1 MVGCLRNK
9 VGYVKNSSNVSKR
22 LYLKNNRS
30 FLGIILLLFSQMI
43 MINVQRGFSKKENV
57 SRAIPFRRRL
67 LFRSQRKSFP
77 SRSDFRRHFPSIHQ
91 SSTLYSPGD
100 AETFLSEERSF
111 ETSKAGKNLEP
122 MIHAQITKPIFEH
135 VTDNRIQANFRY
147 FPIRRPTD
155 FSLLRSIVSIESIN
169 CTLSVFC
176 FLFSKTFDRV
186 LIGRCIRMCLLQKG

>member
-1 MVGCLRNK
+1 MFTQQGWLRK
-9 VGYVKNSSNVSKR
+9 EFEQCFETFVSKEQSILSR
-22 LYLKNNRS
+22 DN
-30 FLGIILLLFSQMI
+30 IIVIFS
-43 MINVQRGFSKKENV
+43 NDNDKRGFSKKENV

-147 FPIRRPTD
+147 FPIRHPTD

-186 LIGRCIRMCLLQKG
+186 PIGRCIRMCLLQKG

>member
-1 MVGCLRNK
+1 MFTQQGWLRK
-9 VGYVKNSSNVSKR
+9 EFEQCFETFVSKEQSILSR
-22 LYLKNNRS
+22 DN
-30 FLGIILLLFSQMI
+30 IIVIFS
-43 MINVQRGFSKKENV
+43 NDNDKRGFSKKENV
-57 SRAIPFRRRL
+57 SRAIPFRHRL

-186 LIGRCIRMCLLQKG
+186 PIGRCIRMCLLQKG

>member
-1 MVGCLRNK
+1 MFTQQGWLRK
-9 VGYVKNSSNVSKR
+9 EFEQCFETFVSKEQSILSR
-22 LYLKNNRS
+22 DN
-30 FLGIILLLFSQMI
+30 IIVIFS
-43 MINVQRGFSKKENV
+43 NDNDKRGFSKKENV
-57 SRAIPFRRRL
+57 WRAIPFRSRL

-176 FLFSKTFDRV
+176 FRKPLIEFQLVDIFGCVFSRKNN
-186 LIGRCIRMCLLQKG
+186 

>member
-1 MVGCLRNK
+1 MFTQQGWLRK
-9 VGYVKNSSNVSKR
+9 EFEQCFETFVSKEQSVLSR
-22 LYLKNNRS
+22 DN
-30 FLGIILLLFSQMI
+30 IIVIFS
-43 MINVQRGFSKKENV
+43 NDNDKRGFSKKENV

-169 CTLSVFC
+169 CTLTVFC

>member
-43 MINVQRGFSKKENV
+43 MIKEDFQKKKTFD
-57 SRAIPFRRRL
+57 APFHSGRL

-186 LIGRCIRMCLLQKG
+186 RISRCIRMCLLQKE

>member
-1 MVGCLRNK
+1 MFTQQGWLRK
-9 VGYVKNSSNVSKR
+9 EFEQCFETFVSKEQSILSR
-22 LYLKNNRS
+22 DN
-30 FLGIILLLFSQMI
+30 IIVIFS
-43 MINVQRGFSKKENV
+43 NDNDKRGFSKKENV

-169 CTLSVFC
+169 CTLTVFC

>member
-43 MINVQRGFSKKENV
+43 MIKEDFQKKKTFD
-57 SRAIPFRRRL
+57 APFHSARL

-176 FLFSKTFDRV
+176 FLFSKTFDRIP
-186 LIGRCIRMCLLQKG
+186 IGRCIRMCLLQKE

>member
-1 MVGCLRNK
+1 MFTQQGWLRK
-9 VGYVKNSSNVSKR
+9 EFEQCFETFVSKEQSILSR
-22 LYLKNNRS
+22 DN
-30 FLGIILLLFSQMI
+30 IIVIFS
-43 MINVQRGFSKKENV
+43 NDNDKRGFSKKENV

-176 FLFSKTFDRV
+176 FRKPLIEFQLVDVFGCVFSRKDN
-186 LIGRCIRMCLLQKG
+186 